1 MKFRWKLLILF
12 LLISIVPV
20 IGLRSFGIHNVHLMA
35 DALKEKV
42 REAHRQEAV
51 NRLHMVVSEY
61 ARTLGSMREQL
72 EMALFSQAFEVERS
86 LSKPAEEKP
95 PTGASSAAAHQV
107 PGKVE
112 TGKVFPDFSAQC
124 FITAPGV
131 PAFHVTEEKRR
142 LQSVGPVYEAIS
154 RHLGGIVLWQFAALE
169 SGLCSAY
176 PCYRPKGEGFDPR
189 HQVWYRSAFREKLS
203 YWTMP
208 YRDVATGRW
217 VMAISIPLRGPD
229 HEVAGVTSLVVPL
242 DAVIDMVSTVAEVP
256 AGTLVMLVTLD
267 GDRASGL
274 VGARVLAVR
283 QSLQDGQWAEKPLA
297 ERGQWLESA
306 DGEGYHSLLQDMAI
320 RTTRVRDLP
329 YEGALCFW
337 AYGPLPG
344 QGTDFVFIVPQKKV
358 MESSSRVVDSITLR
372 VRRVAY
378 FTFVFLVVMIILAF
392 LLALR
397 FSRTVTKPLEALVA
411 ASRRLAQG
419 DFDARVE
426 IRSRDE
432 FGDMARVFN
441 QMGPQLKAHAQMR
454 RDLEIA
460 REIQQILLP
469 EKPPSVPGL
478 DIAGKILYSDETG
491 GDLFDFLCERDIRP
505 DQLCVVVGDV
515 SGHGIPAAIL
525 MATVRSAL
533 RVRANSSESLAAIT
547 ADINR
552 HFARDVGQSGQFMT
566 LFLGRINRAAGQ
578 LQWVR
583 AGHEPALLYD
593 PKGDAMQILK
603 GGGLPLG
610 IQPDTSF
617 QESSCEFAPGQILV
631 IGTDGIAE
639 TRNAE
644 GAFFGRERM
653 QTVIR
658 DNAHRSSIEI
668 VDAMFEAAT
677 AFCGE
682 GRQED
687 DLTLVVVKVVES
699 QAVL

>member
-1 MKFRWKLLILF
+1 
-12 LLISIVPV
+12 
-20 IGLRSFGIHNVHLMA
+20 
-35 DALKEKV
+35 
-42 REAHRQEAV
+42 
-51 NRLHMVVSEY
+51 MVVSEY

-86 LSKPAEEKP
+86 LSKPAGEKP
-95 PTGASSAAAHQV
+95 PPDASSAAAHQV

-112 TGKVFPDFSAQC
+112 AGKVFPDFSTQC
-124 FITAPGV
+124 FITAPAV
-131 PAFHVTEEKRR
+131 SAFHVTEEKRR
-142 LQSVGPVYEAIS
+142 LQSVSPVYEAIS

-169 SGLCSAY
+169 SGLCSVY
-176 PCYRPKGEGFDPR
+176 PCYRPKEEGFDPR
-189 HQVWYRSAFREKLS
+189 QQVWYRSAFREKLS

-208 YRDVATGRW
+208 YRDAATGRW

-267 GDRASGL
+267 DDPATGR
-274 VGARVLAVR
+274 VRARVLAAR
-283 QSLQDGQWAEKPLA
+283 QARLGGPWGQTPLVEKA
-297 ERGQWLESA
+297 RWLESA
-306 DGEGYHSLLQDMAI
+306 DAEGYHSLLQDMAI

-329 YEGALCFW
+329 YAGAHCFW

-358 MESSSRVVDSITLR
+358 LEPSDRVIDSITLR

-378 FTFVFLVVMIILAF
+378 FTFVFLVVMIILAC

-411 ASRRLAQG
+411 ASRRLARG

-441 QMGPQLKAHAQMR
+441 QVGPRLKAHAQMR

-491 GDLFDFLCERDIRP
+491 GDLFDFLCERDIQP

-533 RVRANSSESLAAIT
+533 RVRANSSESMAAIT

-552 HFARDVGQSGQFMT
+552 HFSRDVGQSGQFMT
-566 LFLGRINRAAGQ
+566 LFLARIKRSAGQ

-593 PKGDAMQILK
+593 PEIDSMRILK
-603 GGGLPLG
+603 GGGVPLG
-610 IQPDTSF
+610 IQPDASF
-617 QESSCEFAPGQILV
+617 QESSCEFGPGQILV

-644 GAFFGRERM
+644 GSFFGRERM
-653 QTVIR
+653 QAVIR
-658 DNAHRSSIEI
+658 ENARLSSTEL

-677 AFCGE
+677 AFRGH
-682 GRQED
+682 GPQED
-687 DLTLVVVKVVES
+687 DLTLVVVKVVERP
-699 QAVL
+699 AVL